1 MGERVLE
8 GVLGIGK
15 ETRLVQELRRQQVLE
30 PPLHRGFRRLGH
42 CTEKYEGQVPTNDR
56 GRLEQ
61 VFVIRGEPVDA
72 GGQYNLYGR
81 RDFYR
86 LKRPGQPIG
95 APLTSQRAR
104 LNERSDAL
112 LDKERVPASEQ
123 QPLQ

>member
-15 ETRLVQELRRQQVLE
+15 ETRLVQELRRQQALE
-30 PPLHRGFRRLGH
+30 PPLHHLLRRLGH
-42 CTEKYEGQVPTNDR
+42 CMEQYEGHVPTNDR

-72 GGQYNLYGR
+72 GGQYHLYGR

-86 LKRPGQPIG
+86 LKWPGQPVG
-95 APLTSQRAR
+95 AALASQRAR

-112 LDKERVPASEQ
+112 LDKQRVPASE
-123 QPLQ
+123 